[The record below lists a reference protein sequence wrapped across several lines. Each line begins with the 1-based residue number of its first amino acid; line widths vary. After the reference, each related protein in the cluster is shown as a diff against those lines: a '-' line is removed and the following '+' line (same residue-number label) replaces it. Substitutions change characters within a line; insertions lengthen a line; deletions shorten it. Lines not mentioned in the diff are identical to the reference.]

1 MSSLEAA
8 PTPVGNVLFLGQ
20 RRVYWRLLAR
30 GALLLMVTLGIYRFW
45 LNTDVRRYLWANTEV
60 AGEALE
66 YTGTPLELLLGFLV
80 AVAILIPVYVGFF
93 LAALD
98 LGTVGQMSGV
108 IAFVALGV
116 LGQYAVFRARRYRLT
131 RTIYRGLRFHQSGS
145 AWLYAL
151 RASLWWILT
160 VLTLGLAYP
169 FQIASLERYKMR
181 HTFYGD
187 LAGRFEGSGLRLFL
201 RGLPMWVA
209 VIVPIALTIGA
220 FVEVV
225 DWQALAE
232 AAASGGDDVM
242 SKIESGNPEIADVVV
257 FAMLMG
263 GTSVTFAAILY
274 PAYQALM
281 LRWWSSGLR
290 FGTVEMTSKLRTVQ
304 VYGAYVRFVWYAIL
318 CAIVAAIVGGMGL
331 VAASYLVGGEQ
342 TSVGGEIAGTA
353 ILLGG
358 YVVIALGFST
368 VYRATVM
375 LSLWQ
380 LGMESLQL
388 SGLSA
393 LDAVKASGRASS
405 PVGEGLADAL
415 NTGGY

>member
-1 MSSLEAA
+1 MSSLEAGPA
-8 PTPVGNVLFLGQ
+8 QGGSVRFLGH

-60 AGEALE
+60 AGETLE

-80 AVAILIPVYVGFF
+80 AIAILMPVYVGFF
-93 LAALD
+93 VAALD
-98 LGTVGQMSGV
+98 LGTIGQMSGLL
-108 IAFVALGV
+108 AFVGLGV

-131 RTIYRGLRFHQSGS
+131 RTIYRGLRFYQSGS
-145 AWLYAL
+145 AVLYAL
-151 RASLWWILT
+151 RASLWWLLT
-160 VLTLGLAYP
+160 GLTIGLAYP
-169 FQIASLERYKMR
+169 FQVASLERYKMR

-187 LAGRFEGSGLRLFL
+187 LAGQFDGSGLRLFL
-201 RGLPMWVA
+201 RGLPMWIAVVA
-209 VIVPIALTIGA
+209 PIAVTIGA
-220 FVEVV
+220 FIEVV
-225 DWQALAE
+225 DWQALAD

-242 SKIESGNPEIADVVV
+242 AKIEGGNPGLADVVV
-257 FAMLMG
+257 FGMVMG
-263 GTSVTFAAILY
+263 SASVIFAALLY
-274 PAYQALM
+274 PTYQAMM

-290 FGTVEMTSKLRTVQ
+290 FGGITMTSKLRTAQ
-304 VYGAYVRFVWYAIL
+304 VYGAYLRFVGYAIL
-318 CAIVAAIVGGMGL
+318 FSIVAAIVAGL
-331 VAASYLVGGEQ
+331 ALLAAGLLAGGEQ
-342 TSVGGEIAGTA
+342 TSIFGEVAATL

-358 YVVIALGFST
+358 YVILALGFST
-368 VYRATVM
+368 VYRATVL

-393 LDAVKASGRASS
+393 LESVKAGGRASS
-405 PVGEGLADAL
+405 PIGEGLADAL

>member
-1 MSSLEAA
+1 MSSLEAQPA
-8 PTPVGNVLFLGQ
+8 PVGGIRFLGQ
-20 RRVYWRLLAR
+20 RRVYWRLLSR
-30 GALLLMVTLGIYRFW
+30 GAVLLVATLGIYRFW

-60 AGEALE
+60 AGETLE

-98 LGTVGQMSGV
+98 LGTLGQLSGV
-108 IAFVALGV
+108 IAFFALGV

-145 AWLYAL
+145 AVLYAV
-151 RASLWWILT
+151 RASLWWLLT
-160 VLTLGLAYP
+160 ALTLGLAFP
-169 FQIASLERYKMR
+169 FQTASLERYKMS

-187 LAGRFEGSGLRLFL
+187 LAGRFDGSGLRLFL
-201 RGLPMWVA
+201 RGLPMWVLVLA
-209 VIVPIALTIGA
+209 PIGLTIGA
-220 FVEVV
+220 FVEVI
-225 DWQALAE
+225 DWQALAT
-232 AAASGGDDVM
+232 AAESGGDDVM
-242 SKIESGNPEIADVVV
+242 AKIESGNPQIADVFV
-257 FAMLMG
+257 FALLML

-290 FGTVEMTSKLRTVQ
+290 FGPIEMTSKLRTMQ
-304 VYGAYVRFVWYAIL
+304 FYGAYVRFVWYAIL
-318 CAIVAAIVGGMGL
+318 FAIVAAIIGGIGL
-331 VAASYLVGGEQ
+331 VTAGYFVGGEQ
-342 TSVGGEIAGTA
+342 TSIGGELAGTA

-358 YVVIALGFST
+358 YVIIALGFST

-375 LSLWQ
+375 LSLWK

-393 LDAVKASGRASS
+393 LEQVAASGHASS

-415 NTGGY
+415 NAGGY